1 MKDINVK
8 VLSRLHRVVYR
19 ATGGRIGRRLV
30 NNDMLLLT
38 TQGERSGKSHTVP
51 LLYLQEGDRF
61 VVIASYGGRPA
72 DPQWY
77 RNLIAHPE
85 ASIQVNTSTNDVAAR
100 TMSEDERSLWWP
112 RIVSAYA
119 DYAVYQSRTDRTIPV
134 VWLEHATDSR

>member
-119 DYAVYQSRTDRTIPV
+119 DYAVYQSRTDRHHSKKYI
-134 VWLEHATDSR
+134 